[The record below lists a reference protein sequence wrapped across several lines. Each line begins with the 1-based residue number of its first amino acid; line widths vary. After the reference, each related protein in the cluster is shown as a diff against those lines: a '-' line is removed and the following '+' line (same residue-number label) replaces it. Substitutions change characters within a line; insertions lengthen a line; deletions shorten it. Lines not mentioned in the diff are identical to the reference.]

1 MKRKVFVVI
10 LGIFVTTGLSADP
23 PPNTEGPSAPRLA
36 SPNWPPFQFWVTM
49 ARLNEEGKVVLK
61 FQTTRSVPLTATRVL
76 REGKEVEEKHT
87 FYTWE
92 TSWVDQTYDPKDI
105 KLLGSD
111 GNPLDKKKLPE
122 LLKKERPV
130 LILYGDGKLESTFS
144 KVIKKVIKEGTPIL
158 VLPFQGPS

>member
-1 MKRKVFVVI
+1 MKRMFIVI
-10 LGIFVTTGLSADP
+10 IFGIFMATGMCADT

-36 SPNWPPFQFWVTM
+36 SPNWPPSQFWVTM
-49 ARLNEEGKVVLK
+49 ARLNEEGKVFLE

-76 REGKEVEEKHT
+76 RDGKEVKEKHT

-111 GNPLDKKKLPE
+111 GKPLDKKKFPE
-122 LLKKERPV
+122 ILKKERPV
-130 LILYGDGKLESTFS
+130 VILYDDKIDSTFL
-144 KVIKKVIKEGTPIL
+144 KVIKEGTPIL
-158 VLPFQGPS
+158 VLPFQEPS